1 MNHTLWTQMLERDK
15 SELLSQGP
23 SRAIVAFVSETVLS
37 LHVVQ
42 FEFQLHIRDF
52 MEAYARHVHFMFQF
66 EAMNQRKIG
75 LVNF

>member
-1 MNHTLWTQMLERDK
+1 MLERDK

-42 FEFQLHIRDF
+42 FLNFSCTSEISWKHMQG
-52 MEAYARHVHFMFQF
+52 MFISCF
-66 EAMNQRKIG
+66 NLKH
-75 LVNF
+75 